1 MIECASYIY
10 LFRVVDDLGE
20 SLGVTFEC
28 GDDLLAA
35 RVEHDGR
42 FVVAARDHVRR
53 VVLLYVQCGDA
64 RHTRA
69 MQTL

>member
-10 LFRVVDDLGE
+10 LFRVVDDLG
-20 SLGVTFEC
+20 VTLEC
-28 GDDLLAA
+28 GNDLLAA